1 MKKGLLIIILL
12 SMFATACKTTKQ
24 TLPDGS
30 NGTTM
35 VTANIVP
42 PLGFSWENSRNVY
55 FTVKATDGQF
65 SGVNYLI
72 SVYDADPANGG
83 KLLIKG
89 SASAITAFTATLY
102 LSNLV
107 TQVYL
112 VKTAPDASTTTQ
124 IVKLSS
130 TVVNTTI

>member
-12 SMFATACKTTKQ
+12 SIFATACKTTKQ
-24 TLPDGS
+24 TLPTT
-30 NGTTM
+30 TTM
-35 VTANIVP
+35 VTTDIVP
-42 PLGFSWENSRNVY
+42 PLGFTWENSRNVY
-55 FTVKATDGQF
+55 FTVKATDNQF
-65 SGVNYLI
+65 VGVNYLI

-89 SASAITAFTATLY
+89 SASAITAFTCTLY

-107 TQVYL
+107 TQVYI

-124 IVKLSS
+124 TVKLTS